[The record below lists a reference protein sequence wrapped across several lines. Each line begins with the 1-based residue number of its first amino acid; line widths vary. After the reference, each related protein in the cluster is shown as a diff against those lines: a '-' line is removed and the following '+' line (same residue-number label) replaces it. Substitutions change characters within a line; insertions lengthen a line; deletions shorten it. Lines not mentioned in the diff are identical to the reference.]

1 MQQTQ
6 GFVYHLRKA
15 VKIVDLLG
23 GIDIFFPG
31 YILVDLISLPFR
43 LCDFGGKSA
52 VDSAVCTLILT
63 SV

>member
-23 GIDIFFPG
+23 GIDIFFPVCLMSLRG
-31 YILVDLISLPFR
+31 RDGDCSTVLVGFFQSE
-43 LCDFGGKSA
+43 S
-52 VDSAVCTLILT
+52 
-63 SV
+63 